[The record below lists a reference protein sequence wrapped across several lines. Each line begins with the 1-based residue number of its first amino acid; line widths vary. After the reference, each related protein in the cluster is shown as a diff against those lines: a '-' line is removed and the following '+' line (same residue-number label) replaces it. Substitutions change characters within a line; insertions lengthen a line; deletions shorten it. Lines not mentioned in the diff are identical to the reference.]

1 MLRTINHQHHLEYFP
16 PIIQSNLEINHD
28 RMNRFINYVVPLGQK
43 NSHDQCYVPLNGHVI
58 TPTPQDLMSTRTEK
72 SRTRIQK
79 KTKRLRSQIR
89 KVLGDTRFSP
99 SNFVS
104 RIQTIILLERSN

>member
-1 MLRTINHQHHLEYFP
+1 MLYHL
-16 PIIQSNLEINHD
+16 
-28 RMNRFINYVVPLGQK
+28 VKK
-43 NSHDQCYVPLNGHVI
+43 NSHDQCYVPLKGHVI

-89 KVLGDTRFSP
+89 KVLGDTRFSQ

-104 RIQTIILLERSN
+104 RIQTIILLERSNEISMIL